1 MELTAT
7 NNDPDVVV
15 KFYLDAVVKLEGMSH
30 ALVASMQDVF
40 EYSVFVFCI
49 LYVLC
54 GLCVTCAVYFCVIYA
69 VFCVS
74 YVLCFWDVLCVYMC
88 CVCICAVCVYVLCV
102 CVLLCAVLKQLTLP
116 PPRCFIVFCGH
127 TF

>member
-54 GLCVTCAVYFCVIYA
+54 GLCVTCAVYFCVIY
-69 VFCVS
+69 
-74 YVLCFWDVLCVYMC
+74 VLCFVCHMC
-88 CVCICAVCVYVLCV
+88 CVFVC
-102 CVLLCAVLKQLTLP
+102 
-116 PPRCFIVFCGH
+116 CFVQC
-127 TF
+127 

>member
-15 KFYLDAVVKLEGMSH
+15 MFYLDAVVKLEGMSH
-30 ALVASMQDVF
+30 AFVASMQDVF

-74 YVLCFWDVLCVYMC
+74 YVLCFWV
-88 CVCICAVCVYVLCV
+88 ICAVCVYVLCV

>member
-74 YVLCFWDVLCVYMC
+74 YVLCFWV
-88 CVCICAVCVYVLCV
+88 ICAVCDICAVCLCV
-102 CVLLCAVLKQLTLP
+102 ALCSAKTTNP
-116 PPRCFIVFCGH
+116 SP
-127 TF
+127 T